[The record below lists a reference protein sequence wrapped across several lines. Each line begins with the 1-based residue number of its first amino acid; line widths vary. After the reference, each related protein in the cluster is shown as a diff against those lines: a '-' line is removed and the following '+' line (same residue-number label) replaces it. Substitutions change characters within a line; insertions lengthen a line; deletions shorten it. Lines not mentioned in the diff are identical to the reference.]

1 MNKRSVAYAFVLLI
15 GLIAVSVVLN
25 RGPVLGVLRNVDID
39 LTTDS
44 SSYVAG
50 QTVVFTGTLGFPLDE
65 EAFIHQAA
73 LVVDGPGGQQHVDT
87 PLPLAEGVFD
97 LTSLPGV
104 TSTSFTVAVSYN
116 SLGYSGTLPDGT
128 LGGGTMPGGTIP
140 PYTCPLAEYP
150 LLSGDTSTAGTLA
163 GGLLV
168 PDGFWRTEPFPEP
181 L

>member
-150 LLSGDTSTAGTLA
+150 LLSGDT
-163 GGLLV
+163 
-168 PDGFWRTEPFPEP
+168 
-181 L
+181 